1 MKSKKTPIIV
11 RTQIQNL
18 VFVISLQIVHRNTHL
33 KEYKKFHDLT
43 QMLKRKTYNKKVQIK
58 TKYNKSK
65 TTNEKKYKK

>member
-1 MKSKKTPIIV
+1 MKSRKTAIIV

-58 TKYNKSK
+58 TNKK
-65 TTNEKKYKK
+65 QIQQKQNNK

>member
-58 TKYNKSK
+58 TNKNQIQQK
-65 TTNEKKYKK
+65 QNNK

>member
-33 KEYKKFHDLT
+33 REYKKFHDGAHL
-43 QMLKRKTYNKKVQIK
+43 Q
-58 TKYNKSK
+58 
-65 TTNEKKYKK
+65 TTACITAHISDGVGCDGDGV